1 MEMLRRSMSWSFAL
15 IAAISLMLAGI
26 WGAQVALVALRR
38 LMLLNLTLFVA
49 DVRATLVLAGVAVLA
64 GTCAILVAPPRAIV
78 IKRTI
83 VRNQRQRDSA
93 ARETLLKRS
102 LVSLAHLLQDDT
114 RTRDIFPAP
123 QRKLPGVEHQG
134 SPAALEKN
142 VALPVGHSTPA

>member
-38 LMLLNLTLFVA
+38 LMLLNLTFFVS
-49 DVRATLVLAGVAVLA
+49 DVRATLVLAGIAVLA
-64 GTCAILVAPPRAIV
+64 GTCAILTAPPRAIV

-83 VRNQRQRDSA
+83 VRNQRQRDRA

-102 LVSLAHLLQDDT
+102 LVTLAHLLQDDT
-114 RTRDIFPAP
+114 RTRDSFPTP
-123 QRKLPGVEHQG
+123 QRKRPGVEPQS
-134 SPAALEKN
+134 SPATLEQN
-142 VALPVGHSTPA
+142 VALPVGQSTHA

>member
-26 WGAQVALVALRR
+26 WGAQVAQVALKR
-38 LMLLNLTLFVA
+38 LMLLNLTFFVA
-49 DVRATLVLAGVAVLA
+49 DVRATLMLAGVAVLA

-83 VRNQRQRDSA
+83 VRNERQRGGA

-102 LVSLAHLLQDDT
+102 LVTLAHLLQDDT
-114 RTRDIFPAP
+114 RTPGSFPAP
-123 QRKLPGVEHQG
+123 QRKRPGVEHQS
-134 SPAALEKN
+134 SPAPLEN

>member
-1 MEMLRRSMSWSFAL
+1 MEMLRRSISWSFAL
-15 IAAISLMLAGI
+15 IAAISLTLAGI

-38 LMLLNLTLFVA
+38 LMRLNLTLFVS
-49 DVRATLVLAGVAVLA
+49 DVRATIVLAGVALLA
-64 GTCAILVAPPRAIV
+64 GTCAILVAPPRTIV
-78 IKRTI
+78 LNKTI

-114 RTRDIFPAP
+114 RARDSFPTP

-134 SPAALEKN
+134 SPAALEQS